1 MGICKSVLVMTRNH
15 DSVAG
20 FCEHGVHPSRCTKDG
35 FLSLSKQLSA
45 LKKSLVSRNWL
56 DNYSVIAYGVICFIN
71 TNQSDMNID
80 S

>member
-1 MGICKSVLVMTRNH
+1 MGNFKSALVMTRNH

-20 FCEHGVHPSRCTKDG
+20 CCAHEDDLSRCTKDG

-45 LKKSLVSRNWL
+45 LKKSFVSRNWL
-56 DNYSVIAYGVICFIN
+56 GNYSVIAYGVIFFVD
-71 TNQSDMNID
+71 TKQSDMNID